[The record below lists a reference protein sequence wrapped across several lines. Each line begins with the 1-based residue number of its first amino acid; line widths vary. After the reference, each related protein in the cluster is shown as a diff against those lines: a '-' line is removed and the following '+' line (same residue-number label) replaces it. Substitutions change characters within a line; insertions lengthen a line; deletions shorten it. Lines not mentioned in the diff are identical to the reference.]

1 MEFINNGGLDML
13 HFRLWIFVISLVSL
27 FFSFNIQAQE
37 ATTTV
42 VEKRLIISPTP
53 KATCNSI
60 AGHWEG
66 NVWINTHD
74 VCKYENRVEGIAW
87 VNDYWSCTAAT
98 EDGNCTNWVLV
109 PGHWVKTLE

>member
-1 MEFINNGGLDML
+1 ML
-13 HFRLWIFVISLVSL
+13 RFRLSVLTLGLLSSFISLGV
-27 FFSFNIQAQE
+27 QAQD
-37 ATTTV
+37 TTTTI
-42 VEKRLIISPTP
+42 VEKHVIISPAPT
-53 KATCNSI
+53 AVCSSI

-66 NVWINTHD
+66 NIWVDTYD

-98 EDGNCTNWVLV
+98 ADGTCTTWALV